1 MKTAYRLNII
11 WCLCTFPFPF
21 LSASSHK
28 WCLWDIVCTISVLIF
43 TKYFT
48 QVECLPSTFLLKINY
63 LTFQSRQ
70 TVNKLFTLQWVE
82 NFFFCAK
89 VDCPFV
95 SSFVSSLT
103 NTKDCKV
110 RCRTIHC
117 HWGSEKIF
125 LVIKLKQCPQIIGNS
140 LLYFWFEKKKSFL
153 NAWQFDVIIIPIKVL
168 KYWRDLML
176 FWFFVI

>member
-28 WCLWDIVCTISVLIF
+28 WCLWDIVCSTISVSIF

-48 QVECLPSTFLLKINY
+48 QVECLPLTFLLKINY

-70 TVNKLFTLQWVE
+70 TVNKLFTPQWVIKLVE
-82 NFFFCAK
+82 NFLFCAEAHL
-89 VDCPFV
+89 PFCII
-95 SSFVSSLT
+95 FNNHKRRQGRMQNDSLLQ
-103 NTKDCKV
+103 
-110 RCRTIHC
+110 RQG

-140 LLYFWFEKKKSFL
+140 L
-153 NAWQFDVIIIPIKVL
+153 
-168 KYWRDLML
+168 
-176 FWFFVI
+176 